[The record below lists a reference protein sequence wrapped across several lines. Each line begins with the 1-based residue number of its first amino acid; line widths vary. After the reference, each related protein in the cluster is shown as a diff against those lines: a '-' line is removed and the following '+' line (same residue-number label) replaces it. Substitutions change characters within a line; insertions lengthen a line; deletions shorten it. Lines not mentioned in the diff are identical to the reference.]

1 MLHVTHTEEISV
13 AMSSHVSRAISLL
26 FVSSSQIAL
35 PALYSLTLPVIAN
48 FTLGFFFGPGSDN
61 SDFRRKLD
69 ATLTATW
76 AYW

>member
-1 MLHVTHTEEISV
+1 MSLHIYRDITLVI
-13 AMSSHVSRAISLL
+13 
-26 FVSSSQIAL
+26 SQIAL

-48 FTLGFFFGPGSDN
+48 FILGFVFGPDSDDN